1 MDDHTGKRA
10 REEEAEE
17 DVEFK
22 RARVGDDEGSVDGSE
37 DASANESD
45 DDGTANESANEEEE
59 EDEVDGGSENGS
71 ELKDVDEDDDEK
83 EEEKKKLTPEEKQA
97 KRELAARKNM
107 DDLPVIGLDGERKF
121 VADDWTA
128 EISEQRSKILAACSR
143 LARFAKKHKAM
154 PAYGDATIAP
164 GMQYMA
170 MRKRGI
176 VDEVSVIYENPLGPF
191 PEMKDADGK
200 KLKGKEKKLV
210 EKIWIGKNLRHFLT
224 NPDCGAVS
232 VALPAELGFKYA
244 KGLTGVLKPMS
255 GKLCKAGSKANM
267 AMVVLPC
274 KQNAH
279 VCKCK
284 PYSLDLKPFFEV
296 DETLAAARR
305 ACAALAASSSSS
317 AAAIATVSV

>member
-1 MDDHTGKRA
+1 MDHTGKRA

-17 DVEFK
+17 EVEFK
-22 RARVGDDEGSVDGSE
+22 RTRVGDDEESE
-37 DASANESD
+37 DASANEEED
-45 DDGTANESANEEEE
+45 VSANEEEE
-59 EDEVDGGSENGS
+59 EDGNVSANEEEEDDGGSEDGS
-71 ELKDVDEDDDEK
+71 ELKDDDDDEK
-83 EEEKKKLTPEEKQA
+83 EAEDKKKKLTPEEKQA

-128 EISEQRSKILAACSR
+128 EISQQRGKILAACSR

-244 KGLTGVLKPMS
+244 KGLTGVMKPMS